1 MARVPEVLVVDQDPQ
16 ARFELKRTIK
26 QAQFAIAGEAAF
38 GTEAVSLASEVKPEV
53 IICGMSA
60 PPERSLQT
68 IEALLDSLPETP
80 LIAYGW
86 QADLETIRQA
96 MLAGARDFLVMPID
110 ADRLG
115 GSILAVLESEERK
128 RLRLAGQTKA
138 MGPRGL
144 VVAVFGAKGGV
155 GKTTVATNLGVA
167 LGSELGQSVV
177 LVDADTGFGDV
188 AGMLDL
194 KSERTIVDL
203 LRDADE
209 VEGDSLDSYLARHSS
224 GLSVVTGPKDSL
236 AWRSVAPERL
246 RKGIA
251 LLAKRFDTVIVDTA
265 GTLSELSM
273 ATLEESNLVLWIT
286 SSDFASIN
294 DSLQA
299 LETLRQLSYPEGRI
313 RLMLNDVF
321 FDDGVRPTKIEQALH
336 RQFFWLVPYD
346 RQLRLG
352 GQEGQP
358 LVMSDPTSPGA
369 RSLLDLAHALMGNG
383 RKQGANRSLFRRF
396 LGRHQAER
404 GETAVAAEGRR

>member
-1 MARVPEVLVVDQDPQ
+1 
-16 ARFELKRTIK
+16 
-26 QAQFAIAGEAAF
+26 
-38 GTEAVSLASEVKPEV
+38 
-53 IICGMSA
+53 
-60 PPERSLQT
+60 

-115 GSILAVLESEERK
+115 GSILSVLESEERK
-128 RLRLAGQTKA
+128 RLRLAGQTKGL
-138 MGPRGL
+138 GPRGL

-155 GKTTVATNLGVA
+155 GKTTVATNLSVG
-167 LGSELGQSVV
+167 LSSELGQSVV
-177 LVDADTGFGDV
+177 LVDTDTGFGDV
-188 AGMLDL
+188 AGMLDM
-194 KSERTIVDL
+194 KPDRTIIDL

-209 VEGDSLDSYLARHSS
+209 VEGDSLDNYVARHSS
-224 GLSVVTGPKDSL
+224 GLSVVAAPRDSL

-251 LLAKRFDTVIVDTA
+251 LLAKRFDTVIIDTA
-265 GTLSELSM
+265 GALSDLSM
-273 ATLEESNLVLWIT
+273 TTLEESNLVLWIT

-321 FDDGVRPTKIEQALH
+321 ADDGVRPAKIEQALR
-336 RQFFWLVPYD
+336 RQFFWRVPYD
-346 RQLRLG
+346 RRLRLG

-358 LVMSDPTSPGA
+358 LVMSDPASPGA
-369 RSLLDLAHALMGNG
+369 RSILDLAHALTGNG
-383 RKQGANRSLFRRF
+383 RKQSGSRSFLRRL
-396 LGRHQAER
+396 LGRQRAEH
-404 GETAVAAEGRR
+404 GATAVVAEGRR